1 MMSDT
6 SEDEDMSKFKEA
18 VDDTFT
24 KMINKSR
31 GILKPS
37 QIGDLKFVIFS
48 SLSIIRLICMLKL
61 VSLGF

>member
-1 MMSDT
+1 MSDT

-24 KMINKSR
+24 KMLDKSR

-37 QIGDLKFVIFS
+37 LKGDLKFVIFS
-48 SLSIIRLICMLKL
+48 SLSIIRLVCMLIL
-61 VSLGF
+61 VSLGFY